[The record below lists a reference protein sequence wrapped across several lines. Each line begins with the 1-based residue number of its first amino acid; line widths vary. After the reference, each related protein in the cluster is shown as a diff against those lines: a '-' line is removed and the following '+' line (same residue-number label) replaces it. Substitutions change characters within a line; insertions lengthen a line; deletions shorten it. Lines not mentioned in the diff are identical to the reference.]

1 MGTMFHLGQKVMS
14 AVSDRQWIRDGIEA
28 FFTYRSNV
36 ELPRRERVYT
46 VVGVIPFAERAYL
59 RLAELP
65 ADAAYLAQSFRP
77 VARSGTALERVA
89 DLPIWFRP
97 ERASPQAKREGA

>member
-1 MGTMFHLGQKVMS
+1 MFHLGQKVMS

-28 FFTYRSNV
+28 FFAYRGNA

-46 VVGVIPFAERAYL
+46 VTGVIPFAGRAYL

-65 ADAAYLAQSFRP
+65 ADTAYLAQSFRP
-77 VARSGTALERVA
+77 VAGSGTTLARVA

-97 ERASPQAKREGA
+97 ERTLRQAQREGA

>member
-1 MGTMFHLGQKVMS
+1 MFHLGQKVMS

-28 FFTYRSNV
+28 FFAYRGNA

-46 VVGVIPFAERAYL
+46 VAGVIPFADRAYL

-65 ADAAYLAQSFRP
+65 ADTVYLAQSFRP
-77 VARSGTALERVA
+77 VVGSGTTLARVA
-89 DLPIWFRP
+89 DLPVWLRP
-97 ERASPQAKREGA
+97 RQAQQAGA

>member
-1 MGTMFHLGQKVMS
+1 MFHLGQKVVS

-28 FFTYRSNV
+28 FFAYRGNA

-46 VVGVIPFAERAYL
+46 VAGVIPFADRAYL

-65 ADAAYLAQSFRP
+65 ADTAYLAQSFRP
-77 VARSGTALERVA
+77 VAGSRTTLARVA

-97 ERASPQAKREGA
+97 ERTLRQAHLEGA